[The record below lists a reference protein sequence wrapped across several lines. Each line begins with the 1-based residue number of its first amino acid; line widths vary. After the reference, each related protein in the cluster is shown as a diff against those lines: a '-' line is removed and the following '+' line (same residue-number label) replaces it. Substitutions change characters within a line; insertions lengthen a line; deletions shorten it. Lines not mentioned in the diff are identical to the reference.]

1 MHSLVY
7 QIDGIRDGLLGLL
20 FSSYVVTLVHCWTNY
35 LPITNF
41 VNRLK
46 YPLRVCAV
54 LYGNGRSGGRW
65 LRGLS
70 STTDGQF
77 LCVRLRERG
86 RAAKFE

>member
-54 LYGNGRSGGRW
+54 LYGNGRSDGGGCEGSVLQRMD
-65 LRGLS
+65 S
-70 STTDGQF
+70 SF
-77 LCVRLRERG
+77 V
-86 RAAKFE
+86 